1 MIKLEYIT
9 PYPDLIKDVERI
21 IIENSYGKK
30 FDSISIHEFSEP
42 DKITIAS
49 DCSIIV
55 ARGYASEVIRK
66 KYPGIP
72 VVEISLTGYDII
84 NAIAECRERFKP
96 EKIGLIGNYHN
107 IRDMK
112 SLYNL
117 LGSGIRIYSGQGHST
132 IEDSV
137 SKAVSDGCDVIIGGN
152 YICQCAKQKKIQHLL
167 IRTGPDAIER
177 SLSDAWHL
185 VCAVQKERE
194 QSEIF
199 RTITQSSSEG
209 ILYIST
215 NGIINI
221 ANKTALNLVRRD
233 IGSIVGSRF
242 EESFSF
248 ISDDIRKSL
257 ETGNKILNELYN
269 LNDRM
274 LSVDC
279 IPITPSDE
287 LSGVV
292 VNFRDITRIQQME
305 AQIRKKLSAM
315 GLNAKYTFSDVR
327 YRSSSMGKTVRM
339 AEMYAEVSS
348 NIILVGETGTG
359 KELLAQSIHN
369 ASPRRSNSFVAV
381 NCAALSEN
389 LLESELFGYEEGSFT
404 GAAKGGKVGLFE
416 IAHNGTLFLD
426 EISEIPITFQSKLL
440 RVLQEREVRRVGASK
455 VVSVDVRVITATNRD
470 LKEMIAE
477 GTFRQDLYYRLNTLE
492 LHIPPLRKRP
502 EDIEVLL
509 EHYMQKYA
517 AKFGIQTKSIDSDAM
532 ELLKKHTFDGNIREL
547 RNLAERLNVTVSGTR
562 VTYGSVYSALYPGE
576 AGYASK
582 TTHSLKNMGGLT
594 DREDILKML
603 EACSNNRSEAARR
616 LGIDRTTLWRK
627 LKRDGAL

>member
-1 MIKLEYIT
+1 
-9 PYPDLIKDVERI
+9 
-21 IIENSYGKK
+21 
-30 FDSISIHEFSEP
+30 
-42 DKITIAS
+42 
-49 DCSIIV
+49 
-55 ARGYASEVIRK
+55 
-66 KYPGIP
+66 
-72 VVEISLTGYDII
+72 
-84 NAIAECRERFKP
+84 
-96 EKIGLIGNYHN
+96 
-107 IRDMK
+107 
-112 SLYNL
+112 
-117 LGSGIRIYSGQGHST
+117 
-132 IEDSV
+132 
-137 SKAVSDGCDVIIGGN
+137 
-152 YICQCAKQKKIQHLL
+152 
-167 IRTGPDAIER
+167 
-177 SLSDAWHL
+177 
-185 VCAVQKERE
+185 
-194 QSEIF
+194 
-199 RTITQSSSEG
+199 
-209 ILYIST
+209 
-215 NGIINI
+215 
-221 ANKTALNLVRRD
+221 
-233 IGSIVGSRF
+233 
-242 EESFSF
+242 
-248 ISDDIRKSL
+248 
-257 ETGNKILNELYN
+257 
-269 LNDRM
+269 M